1 MSNKLEL
8 VIRSSDPAEFA
19 ELLQGVSS
27 LITKGNAPSP
37 SPNIEASPNFSERE
51 FKTPKAALVVSDSQ
65 PDIVDKPA
73 ALEPASV
80 ETAAST
86 PPLQESPSVPEQYT
100 APSASIEAVRKALV
114 SLIEAGKQAQVQEL
128 FRRFGGEKLSD
139 IPEDKLGELLAAA
152 EELTA

>member
-27 LITKGNAPSP
+27 LITKGSAPSP
-37 SPNIEASPNFSERE
+37 SPNIEASPNFSE
-51 FKTPKAALVVSDSQ
+51 VVSDSQ
-65 PDIVDKPA
+65 PDIVDKQA
-73 ALEPASV
+73 ALEPTSV
-80 ETAAST
+80 ETAADT
-86 PPLQESPSVPEQYT
+86 PPLQESPSVPEQYE

-114 SLIEAGKQAQVQEL
+114 PLIEAGKQAQVQEL